1 MLLKL
6 KDIGKIYETNN
17 IYTVGIRNINL
28 EFNLNEFVTIEG
40 ESGSGKSTLLNVIG
54 ANDTYEEGEL
64 YFDNNETSHF
74 QISDWDKYREQ
85 NIATIFQDFNII
97 ENLTVLENVE
107 IALLR
112 IKNTKI
118 RKTKAIELINRV
130 GLSNQINQKAS
141 KLSGGEKQR
150 TVIARALAKDAPII
164 LADEPTGNL
173 DVKSSQD
180 IANLLKEI
188 SKDKLIIVVTHNPE
202 FFEKQRTR
210 QVILKDGSVIS
221 DKTFVEVNKTDIS
234 LDFSKKNN
242 ETKKDKIK
250 NTLWLGLLNYKS
262 RPKFS
267 VLMSFILV
275 IFAISLYY
283 CLAIFSNQFISPL
296 KNTVEKTPTSGK
308 LLVSSLNK
316 NITTDEYNKLIK
328 TLNPSFV
335 FKDEHLTNFVINI
348 SKENSN
354 LKKDYNLKIIYDPF
368 KYNLAKDSAVLEISY
383 ANRNDINKLV
393 NIFKKANIGINDIK
407 VKKVLSVT
415 EPILYVSK
423 DSISKYGSVLKA
435 LYTEITIDKNVN
447 KVYLFKVNN
456 KLEDGKINLINS
468 KTWGAKGKN
477 AILSIY
483 GVKTFLIND
492 DTKVNKD
499 IDDLIVELSVNDYEL
514 ILNSQNSS
522 KDIKPVFYFK
532 SDNLA
537 KKSSLKLDKNYIG
550 TLSNESYYTNNAGN
564 IFFKNSIAYLILI
577 VICFVI
583 GMLISIIFY
592 KNVAIFTTDFA
603 IYKTLG
609 ITKKT
614 AKNSLYTQMF
624 LIFIPTL
631 IILPIVAFISVII
644 PGSTISFISLGNYLF
659 IEIMILLITQIVAF
673 RFNKSIFLNSIRKS
687 LARGLK

>member
-221 DKTFVEVNKTDIS
+221 DKTFVKVNKTDIS

-415 EPILYVSK
+415 EPTLYVSK

-435 LYTEITIDKNVN
+435 LYTKITIDKNVN

-644 PGSTISFISLGNYLF
+644 PGSIISFISLGNYLF

-687 LARGLK
+687 LTRGLK

>member
-180 IANLLKEI
+180 IASLLKEI

-234 LDFSKKNN
+234 LDFSKKND

-296 KNTVEKTPTSGK
+296 KNTVEKTPTNGK

-415 EPILYVSK
+415 EPTLYVSK

>member
-242 ETKKDKIK
+242 ETTKDKIK

-267 VLMSFILV
+267 VLMSFILI

-328 TLNPSFV
+328 TLNPSFI

-415 EPILYVSK
+415 EPTLYVSK

-456 KLEDGKINLINS
+456 ELEDGKINLINS

-499 IDDLIVELSVNDYEL
+499 IDDLIVELSANDYEL

-614 AKNSLYTQMF
+614 AKNSLYIQMF

>member
-6 KDIGKIYETNN
+6 KNIGKIYETNN

-180 IANLLKEI
+180 IASLLKEI

-250 NTLWLGLLNYKS
+250 NTLWLGFLNYKS

-296 KNTVEKTPTSGK
+296 KNTIEKTPTSGK

-328 TLNPSFV
+328 TLNPSFA

-415 EPILYVSK
+415 EPTLYVSK

-456 KLEDGKINLINS
+456 ELEDGKINLINS

-499 IDDLIVELSVNDYEL
+499 IDDLIVELSANDYEL

-550 TLSNESYYTNNAGN
+550 TLSNESYYKNNAGN

-614 AKNSLYTQMF
+614 AKNSLYIQMF

-631 IILPIVAFISVII
+631 IILPIIAFISVII

-659 IEIMILLITQIVAF
+659 IETMILLITQIVAF

>member
-180 IANLLKEI
+180 IASLLKEI

-250 NTLWLGLLNYKS
+250 NTLWLGFLNYKS

-296 KNTVEKTPTSGK
+296 KNTIEKTPTSGK

-415 EPILYVSK
+415 EPTLYVSK

-456 KLEDGKINLINS
+456 ELEDGKINLINS

-499 IDDLIVELSVNDYEL
+499 IDDLIVELSANDYEL

-550 TLSNESYYTNNAGN
+550 TLSNESYYKNNAGN

-614 AKNSLYTQMF
+614 AKNSLYIQMF

-631 IILPIVAFISVII
+631 IILPIIAFISVII